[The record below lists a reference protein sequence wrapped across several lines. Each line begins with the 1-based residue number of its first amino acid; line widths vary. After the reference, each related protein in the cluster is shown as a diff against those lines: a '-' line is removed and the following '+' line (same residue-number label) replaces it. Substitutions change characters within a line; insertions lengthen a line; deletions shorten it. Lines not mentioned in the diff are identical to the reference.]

1 MEFSP
6 EIPQPIRT
14 SAETRTLQVDFSWKK
29 LGALISEYNNPQSDP
44 IYIVDLKR
52 LKAPHLIFKS
62 ASDDSAIGTG
72 TLHAISI
79 DADYEV
85 HAQKGSLKARK
96 RFRTEYTYLSR
107 AFSDN
112 DSPVT
117 MTWTGSCGLRTWDFV
132 CVDEQQLPVAKF
144 TAYLW
149 AMKQMGKIEF
159 LGPHA
164 DSDAVRDEIVV
175 TGLTLLYC
183 MLLRTNSILS
193 FFGAVFSRPGHDKGV
208 RPESQQFLGDND
220 RANAQANLIGRS
232 SETQDIG

>member
-6 EIPQPIRT
+6 EIPQPIRS

-29 LGALISEYNNPQSDP
+29 LGALISEYSNPQSDP

-62 ASDDSAIGTG
+62 ATDNSTIGAG
-72 TLHAISI
+72 TLHIISI
-79 DADYEV
+79 NADYEV
-85 HAQKGSLKARK
+85 HAQKGTLKAQK
-96 RFRTEYTYLSR
+96 RFKTEYTYLSR

-112 DSPVT
+112 DSLVI
-117 MTWTGSCGLRTWDFV
+117 MTWTGSCGLRTWDFI
-132 CVDEQQLPVAKF
+132 CVDEQQMPVAKF
-144 TAYLW
+144 TACLW
-149 AMKQMGKIEF
+149 AMKKVGKIEF
-159 LGPHA
+159 LGPKA

-193 FFGAVFSRPGHDKGV
+193 LFGAVFLPIRSR
-208 RPESQQFLGDND
+208 
-220 RANAQANLIGRS
+220 
-232 SETQDIG
+232 